1 IGGIG
6 GSGGIVSVHGAP
18 LWTIGRRRPCG
29 GPRARGPVGDQAA
42 VGATGLVPTRRE
54 PRPFPRFRSSATV
67 EGGMDRRVA
76 AERGR
81 RGREL
86 SGDDAAG
93 RRAGTARQERG
104 AGRGGAAVRRPVPRA
119 RSPVPGP
126 PCPVPRA
133 GSAWP
138 GQPGRASR
146 ALTCA
151 YPASVGRRVRGGSR
165 GHLFRKRGTRS
176 KVAYSATRHMVSPP
190 QKESTE
196 G

>member
-1 IGGIG
+1 GIGGI
-6 GSGGIVSVHGAP
+6 GGIVSVHGAP

-81 RGREL
+81 HGR
-86 SGDDAAG
+86 SAVPV
-93 RRAGTARQERG
+93 
-104 AGRGGAAVRRPVPRA
+104 GAARPYGA

-133 GSAWP
+133 RSPVP
-138 GQPGRASR
+138 GQPG
-146 ALTCA
+146 
-151 YPASVGRRVRGGSR
+151 P
-165 GHLFRKRGTRS
+165 
-176 KVAYSATRHMVSPP
+176 VSL
-190 QKESTE
+190 
-196 G
+196 